1 MPETPR
7 LNQRPDS
14 RLNSLAFNWLD
25 GRRKR
30 REEEERRRM
39 DAQFR
44 REEKER
50 EEETRKEL
58 EERAKFGR
66 SIVVLNVVER
76 YHRNPEVS
84 PYCIRQTGFDDY
96 RNRQEECRLVPSR
109 YIKSKSNQNVLI
121 SGASGA
127 GKSVLACYLLSC
139 FEESPKLIISF
150 KASDEYLNAGYPV
163 ADASKVVPNPFEDVN
178 AFITAFAITFPLD
191 VIGVTAS
198 QVPALIF
205 NIARDCESWKDFVER
220 LEARINGTRDKVQ
233 LTALRFIDEHVRLLV
248 CDSQRDSDSLLASIV
263 HGGKSIHFDFS
274 KLNDNAK
281 IFYAELLLRQCW
293 ARLHDGSGDSK
304 WTILCVDEVHRLLRG
319 TFQRYHSIIHEIS
332 REVRNLGALLT
343 LEQNYTDAQ
352 DDVRNQFATQFVF
365 ETTSKSDLDALNAID
380 PILGWA
386 APRLGP
392 QNFFDAKEPN
402 PAELWMYHLFAKV
415 AKIEGDKLT
424 WVPEPRKPVRYV
436 TDEDQVV
443 DRLIVTRLVRRY
455 LEKDVLYV
463 SQFARLL
470 MDRYRLGEDEAKLLI
485 NDALRPLRDGGEV
498 RRMEFEREDGQS
510 LVLYYQLPEGT
521 AGASVLHDFLTSH
534 LRHYLEGRGERI
546 VKVAEIGDLAADIET
561 ESALYEV
568 ETGLKKGNV
577 RGLREA
583 VSKAEKPVFIVLPNS
598 DIAQR
603 YAGLIRTDKVVRVV
617 TMANLPKALEA
628 PLLPPVPAGPV
639 NSSEEKEGGKGASS
653 I

>member
-1 MPETPR
+1 
-7 LNQRPDS
+7 
-14 RLNSLAFNWLD
+14 
-25 GRRKR
+25 
-30 REEEERRRM
+30 M
-39 DAQFR
+39 DAQLR
-44 REEKER
+44 QEEKER
-50 EEETRKEL
+50 EEKRKGL

-66 SIVVLNVVER
+66 SIVVSNVVGR
-76 YHRNPEVS
+76 NHRDPEVS
-84 PYCIRQTGFDDY
+84 PYRIKQTGFGDFP
-96 RNRQEECRLVPSR
+96 NRQQEYRMVPAE
-109 YIKSKSNQNVLI
+109 YIKKKSNQNVLI
-121 SGASGA
+121 SGASGT

-139 FEESPKLIISF
+139 FDDSPKLIISF
-150 KASDEYLNAGYPV
+150 KTNDEYLNAGYPV
-163 ADASKVVPNPFEDVN
+163 ADASEVIPNPFEDVN

-198 QVPALIF
+198 QVPALIY

-220 LEARINGTRDKVQ
+220 LEGRINGTRDKVQ

-263 HGGKSIHFDFS
+263 RGGKSILFDFS

-293 ARLHDGSGDSK
+293 ARLHESSEDSK

-319 TFQRYHSIIHEIS
+319 TFQRYHSIVHEIS
-332 REVRNLGALLT
+332 REARNLGAVWT

-365 ETTSKSDLDALNAID
+365 ETTSKSDLDALKAID
-380 PILGWA
+380 PILSWS

-415 AKIEGDKLT
+415 AKIDGDRLT
-424 WVPEPRKPVRYV
+424 WVPEPAKPVRYV
-436 TDEDQVV
+436 SDEDRVV
-443 DRLIVTRLVRRY
+443 DKLIVTRLIRRY
-455 LEKDVLYV
+455 LEKNVLYV
-463 SQFARLL
+463 NQFARLL
-470 MDRYRLGEDEAKLLI
+470 MDRYKLGEDEAKLLV

-521 AGASVLHDFLTSH
+521 AGASILHAYLTSH
-534 LRHYLEGRGERI
+534 LRSYLEARGEQIVRI
-546 VKVAEIGDLAADIET
+546 AEIGDLAADIET
-561 ESALYEV
+561 ENALYEV

-577 RGLREA
+577 RGLREE
-583 VSKAEKPVFIVLPNS
+583 VSKAEKPMFVVVPNS
-598 DIAQR
+598 DVAQR
-603 YAGLIRTDKVVRVV
+603 YVGLMKTAKNVRVV
-617 TMANLPKALEA
+617 TMANLPNALEA
-628 PLLPPVPAGPV
+628 PLPSASTGSVTSLEGEGAG
-639 NSSEEKEGGKGASS
+639 S